1 MKALLEYGFKKAGL
15 IIKGDDSKNKI
26 NFELNL
32 NFKDEKVSQVYAW
45 VINEE
50 IKYIGMA
57 GNGLRVRLNQH
68 KSGWR
73 GGSNTGRKIANNI
86 LLEFKKGN
94 DILIYAYTSGS
105 TEKNIDIFK
114 TKINIGFHKMT
125 YMRLEEAYLIE
136 NFKKTNDL
144 WNISGASKQLNNVT
158 LK

>member
-57 GNGLRVRLNQH
+57 GNGLRVRLN
-68 KSGWR
+68 
-73 GGSNTGRKIANNI
+73 
-86 LLEFKKGN
+86 
-94 DILIYAYTSGS
+94 
-105 TEKNIDIFK
+105 
-114 TKINIGFHKMT
+114 
-125 YMRLEEAYLIE
+125 
-136 NFKKTNDL
+136 
-144 WNISGASKQLNNVT
+144 
-158 LK
+158 